1 MTPLLST
8 LLLLNTVTAPAQP
21 VLPAGQRPPIMNE
34 IGFDQRLG
42 ESVPLD
48 AEFRDEEGRTVRLG
62 DFFGRKP
69 VVLNLVYFDCPMLC
83 TVSLN
88 GLTSAL
94 DVASVTP
101 GQEFELLTISF
112 DPRETPGLAS
122 AKKKAYLARYKR
134 PGAGAGWHFLTGDK
148 ASIDRVT
155 RAVGFRYAW
164 DGETKQ
170 FAHPAGLLVLT
181 PEGTISRYL
190 FGIEYSPKDLR
201 LAIVESG
208 EGKVGGP
215 VDDFLLFCYQ
225 YNPLTGRYS
234 ASILNLVRVLAVLT
248 VLALGGFV
256 YSMWRREK
264 ADRRGLGN
272 GASGQ

>member
-1 MTPLLST
+1 VTPLAGLLLLST
-8 LLLLNTVTAPAQP
+8 VTTPGQP
-21 VLPAGQRPPIMNE
+21 VLPAGERPPIMSE

-42 ESVPLD
+42 ESVPLE

-134 PGAGAGWHFLTGDK
+134 PGAGAGWHFLTGDR

-164 DGETKQ
+164 DDETRQ
-170 FAHPAGLLVLT
+170 FAHPAGLLILT
-181 PEGTISRYL
+181 PQGTIARYL

-201 LAIVESG
+201 LALVESG

-234 ASILNLVRVLAVLT
+234 ASILNLVRTLAVLT

-256 YSMWRREK
+256 YSMWRRE
-264 ADRRGLGN
+264 RTVRGLGDQAV
-272 GASGQ
+272 GE

>member
-1 MTPLLST
+1 VTPSVAMLLFLT
-8 LLLLNTVTAPAQP
+8 TVTTPGQP
-21 VLPAGQRPPIMNE
+21 ILAAGERPPVIKE

-62 DFFGRKP
+62 DYFGRKP

-88 GLTSAL
+88 GLTTAL

-101 GQEFELLTISF
+101 GQEFELVTISF
-112 DPRETPGLAS
+112 DSRETPGLAS

-134 PGAGAGWHFLTGDK
+134 AGAAAGWHFLTGEQ

-164 DGETKQ
+164 DGETRQ

-181 PEGTISRYL
+181 PQGTIARYL

-201 LAIVESG
+201 LALVESG

-234 ASILNLVRVLAVLT
+234 ASILNLVRALAILT
-248 VLALGGFV
+248 VLGLGGFV
-256 YSMWRREK
+256 YAMWRRERTV
-264 ADRRGLGN
+264 ARGLGYR
-272 GASGQ
+272 AVEE

>member
-1 MTPLLST
+1 MTPLLG
-8 LLLLNTVTAPAQP
+8 LLLLSTVTTPGQPILGAGERPA
-21 VLPAGQRPPIMNE
+21 IMKE

-94 DVASVTP
+94 DVASFTP
-101 GQEFELLTISF
+101 GQEFELVTISF
-112 DPRETPGLAS
+112 DSRETPGLAS
-122 AKKKAYLARYKR
+122 AKKKAYLARYRR
-134 PGAGAGWHFLTGDK
+134 PGAAAGWHFLTGDQ

-164 DGETKQ
+164 DSETKQ

-181 PEGTISRYL
+181 PQGVISRYL

-201 LAIVESG
+201 LALVESG

-234 ASILNLVRVLAVLT
+234 ASILNLVRSLAILT

-256 YSMWRREK
+256 YSMWRRER
-264 ADRRGLGN
+264 ADRRSPGHRTIGE
-272 GASGQ
+272 

>member
-1 MTPLLST
+1 VTPLLS
-8 LLLLNTVTAPAQP
+8 LLLLSTVTTPGQP
-21 VLPAGQRPPIMNE
+21 VLAAGQRPPIMNE

-42 ESVPLD
+42 ESVPLE
-48 AEFRDEEGRTVRLG
+48 AEFRDEGGRTVRLG
-62 DFFGRKP
+62 DYFGGKP

-94 DVASVTP
+94 EVASFTP
-101 GQEFELLTISF
+101 GQEFELVTISF

-134 PGAGAGWHFLTGDK
+134 PGAAGGWHFLTGDK
-148 ASIDRVT
+148 SSIDRVT

-164 DGETKQ
+164 DEETKQ

-181 PEGTISRYL
+181 PQGKISRYL
-190 FGIEYSPKDLR
+190 FGIEYAPKDLR
-201 LAIVESG
+201 LALVESG

-234 ASILNLVRVLAVLT
+234 ASILNLVRSLAILT

-256 YSMWRREK
+256 YSMWRKER
-264 ADRRGLGN
+264 AARRGLGD
-272 GASGQ
+272 GAVTP

>member
-1 MTPLLST
+1 MTPLISM
-8 LLLLNTVTAPAQP
+8 LLLLSTVTTPGQP
-21 VLPAGQRPPIMNE
+21 VLPAGERPPIMSE

-42 ESVPLD
+42 ESVPLE
-48 AEFRDEEGRTVRLG
+48 AEFRNEEGRTVRLG

-94 DVASVTP
+94 EVASVTP
-101 GQEFELLTISF
+101 GKEFELVTISF

-181 PEGTISRYL
+181 PEGRISRYL

-201 LAIVESG
+201 LALVESG

-234 ASILNLVRVLAVLT
+234 ASILNLVRALAILT

-256 YSMWRREK
+256 YAMLRRE
-264 ADRRGLGN
+264 RSVRGLGVR
-272 GASGQ
+272 AVEE

>member
-1 MTPLLST
+1 MTLPLSI
-8 LLLLNTVTAPAQP
+8 LLLNTVTAPAQP

-48 AEFRDEEGRTVRLG
+48 AEFRDEEGRPVRLG

-101 GQEFELLTISF
+101 GQEFELVTISF

-155 RAVGFRYAW
+155 QAVGFRYAW
-164 DGETKQ
+164 DKETKQ

-181 PEGTISRYL
+181 PEGKISRYL
-190 FGIEYSPKDLR
+190 FGIEYAPKDLR

-234 ASILNLVRVLAVLT
+234 ASILNLVRSLAVLT

-272 GASGQ
+272 GAVGQ

>member
-1 MTPLLST
+1 MISLG
-8 LLLLNTVTAPAQP
+8 LLLLTTVTTPGQP
-21 VLPAGQRPPIMNE
+21 VLAAGERPQIIKE

-42 ESVPLD
+42 ESVPLE

-62 DFFGRKP
+62 DYFGRKP

-94 DVASVTP
+94 DVASFTP
-101 GQEFELLTISF
+101 GQEFELVTISF
-112 DPRETPGLAS
+112 DARETPGLAS

-134 PGAGAGWHFLTGDK
+134 PGAGAGWHFLTGEQ
-148 ASIDRVT
+148 ASIDKVT

-181 PEGTISRYL
+181 PQGTISRYL

-201 LAIVESG
+201 LALVESG

-234 ASILNLVRVLAVLT
+234 ASILNLVRSLAILT
-248 VLALGGFV
+248 VVALGGFV
-256 YSMWRREK
+256 YAMLRRE
-264 ADRRGLGN
+264 RSGRGVVGN
-272 GASGQ
+272 GAVEG